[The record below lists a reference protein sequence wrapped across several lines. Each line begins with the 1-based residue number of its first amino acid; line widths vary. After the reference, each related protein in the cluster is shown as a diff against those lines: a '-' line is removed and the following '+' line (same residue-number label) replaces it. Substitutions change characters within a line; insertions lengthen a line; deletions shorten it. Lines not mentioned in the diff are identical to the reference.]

1 MSDEY
6 MNKKVRPILEQIV
19 DALLDSTP
27 DDPILFIYT
36 WLVNY
41 KNIEHLKQRI
51 ELESIIAKKKKIK
64 NKNNLNKRN
73 KNYEESFVK
82 QEISSEEQSEN
93 SSSEN

>member
-51 ELESIIAKKKKIK
+51 ELESLRAKIQELK
-64 NKNNLNKRN
+64 NKNIFNKGN